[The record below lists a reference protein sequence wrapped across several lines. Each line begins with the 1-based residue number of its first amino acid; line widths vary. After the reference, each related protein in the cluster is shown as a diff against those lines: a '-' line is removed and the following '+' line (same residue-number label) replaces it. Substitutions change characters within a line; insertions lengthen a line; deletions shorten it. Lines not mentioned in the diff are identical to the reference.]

1 MTEQKNIKKYLK
13 RPEEQIIIEHMNLTK
28 EDGLSPIYLTI
39 KEKLNEIRY
48 STSEILGLTQKY
60 HAGIM
65 TRLEDVDNVLILIS
79 FNMG

>member
-1 MTEQKNIKKYLK
+1 MEILK
-13 RPEEQIIIEHMNLTK
+13 VVDKVVVEGLEEEI
-28 EDGLSPIYLTI
+28 DLTI